1 MDISK
6 VEGDKIKVEVQNFF
20 PVTTSISHNFVRKT
34 FFSLAFCEPCKRLLF
49 QGFCCRTC
57 GCKFHQRCADRVPK
71 LCQQG
76 WNSVMKQS
84 YHKNIFSWMTNNP
97 DYIRILAGSVDRDR
111 RTLVDNLN
119 LEGGSFHIQTN
130 RKVKNQQSVE
140 EDPAPIASAR
150 ERSISA
156 PNVSQSILNA
166 DSVLPELSNLRHQQ
180 RDIRTHNMVP
190 LDELYNLNGSSSTSS
205 PSKSSRSVSSSPT
218 STLKPRQRASSG
230 MS

>member
-1 MDISK
+1 MKLHLISR
-6 VEGDKIKVEVQNFF
+6 NFL
-20 PVTTSISHNFVRKT
+20 
-34 FFSLAFCEPCKRLLF
+34 SLF
-49 QGFCCRTC
+49 
-57 GCKFHQRCADRVPK
+57 
-71 LCQQG
+71 
-76 WNSVMKQS
+76 
-84 YHKNIFSWMTNNP
+84 
-97 DYIRILAGSVDRDR
+97 RILAGSVDRDR

-130 RKVKNQQSVE
+130 RKVKSKSEILFFLNWFHENFIIDQQSVE

-180 RDIRTHNMVP
+180 RDIRSKRWFHVKNFLPIDFTKFFPSISAHNMVP

-230 MS
+230 KSS